1 MSGTLI
7 TLGLMLLCALAV
19 VLGMLIAGE
28 RQHRERERLSSRS
41 WELYLWEQE
50 LMNIAELQDCPSCQ
64 LLRRRAELHRH
75 PLDP

>member
-1 MSGTLI
+1 MYGALI
-7 TLGLMLLCALAV
+7 TVGLLLLCTLTVAI
-19 VLGMLIAGE
+19 GMLIAGE
-28 RQHRERERLSSRS
+28 QGHVERQRLSRRS

-50 LMNIAELQDCPSCQ
+50 LINIAELQDCPSCQ